1 MNQFLLGLKQKKC
14 YIVNWRIQKIAGFCE
29 LYSFYLI
36 FQGPTNIQSLT
47 DSILNESPLS
57 LKLSEKNSTSEK
69 ICFVIWFPL
78 IAISWLLMNWFDVR
92 KPGKMNY
99 FIINYILVNVLMSV
113 LAYLF
118 GWWGSVTGN
127 VLGKGPFLYYVR
139 VF

>member
-1 MNQFLLGLKQKKC
+1 MIGG
-14 YIVNWRIQKIAGFCE
+14 VCE

-36 FQGPTNIQSLT
+36 FQEPTNIQSFT

-57 LKLSEKNSTSEK
+57 LKLSEKKSTSEK

-99 FIINYILVNVLMSV
+99 FIINYILVNVLMGL
-113 LAYLF
+113 LAHLF

-127 VLGKGPFLYYVR
+127 VLGKCFVR
-139 VF
+139 PIFSSFGFWYFGLFTA